1 MLSIDPLLI
10 VVIAAVCLAS
20 IMALFSPRGR

>member
-1 MLSIDPLLI
+1 MLPIDPLLI

-20 IMALFSPRGR
+20 IMAFFSPRGR